1 MEEWI
6 ISITIATLLFV
17 IGQIYIKKSFNKGDN
32 FKITAIIF
40 GLFLGLS
47 SLLYFC
53 YLKMFTTFTFQYN
66 NNNQILNAA
75 VAGAVFFFGNLLWI
89 YCISKKIQLGNI
101 RTFMAGFEMFLLFC
115 VGVLLFNDTI
125 KIIQIFGV
133 LLVLSGIYCISL

>member
-6 ISITIATLLFV
+6 ISIILATLLFV
-17 IGQIYIKKSFNKGDN
+17 VGQIYIKNSFHKTDN

-40 GLFLGLS
+40 GLFFGIS
-47 SLLYFC
+47 SIVYSC

-66 NNNQILNAA
+66 DNQIWNAA
-75 VAGAVFFFGNLLWI
+75 IGGAVFFFGNLLWI
-89 YCISKKIQLGNI
+89 YCISKNIQLGNI

-125 KIIQIFGV
+125 RVIQIFGV
-133 LLVLSGIYCISL
+133 LLVLSGIYCISS